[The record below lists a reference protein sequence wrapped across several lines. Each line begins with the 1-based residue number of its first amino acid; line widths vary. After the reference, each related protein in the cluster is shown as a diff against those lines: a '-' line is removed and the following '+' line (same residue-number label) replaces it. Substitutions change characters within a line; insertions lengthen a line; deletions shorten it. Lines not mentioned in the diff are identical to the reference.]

1 MRLVVFRQGDGV
13 PRLARLDDSGS
24 RLHPLVVSGPIDSD
38 GVLVA
43 FDERGRL
50 RDLPE
55 TGDALR
61 LEDVI
66 LCAPIPRPRRNV
78 FCVGKNYHEH
88 VREFARSGYDNAVT
102 DDIPEAPI
110 VFSKLPESVIGC
122 GQAIEQDAR
131 VSTHTD
137 YEAELGVIIG
147 RGGRHIAATE
157 ALSHVAGFTI
167 INDVTAR
174 DVQKHHKQWLLG
186 KSQDTFCPM
195 GPCFATVDEIDLA
208 RTRIQ
213 CWVNDELRQDATLDQ
228 MIFDIPTL
236 IATISRG
243 ITLRAGDVIATG
255 TPSGVGIGFQP
266 PRWLRAGDK
275 IRIQITGIGTLENPV
290 TART

>member
-1 MRLVVFRQGDGV
+1 MRLVVFRQGGGV
-13 PRLARLDDSGS
+13 PRLARLDGDES

-38 GVLVA
+38 GVLA
-43 FDERGRL
+43 ALDERGRV

-55 TGDALR
+55 TGEALR
-61 LEDVI
+61 WEDVT

-147 RGGRHIAATE
+147 RGGRHIAAEE
-157 ALSHVAGFTI
+157 AMSHVAGFTI

-195 GPCFATVDEIDLA
+195 GPCFATVEEIDLA

-266 PRWLRAGDK
+266 PRWLRPGDK
-275 IRIQITGIGTLENPV
+275 VRIAITGIGTLENPV
-290 TART
+290 VARI